1 MFYVNKVLLFVTFAL
16 LAESRIIYQ
25 HTTQENDHGVAQD
38 QYDHQHYG
46 GEGSKDTQRQL
57 HVQALED
64 DHHLAVE
71 EHSGHQHY
79 HHHIVPKEEHIVDYY
94 SPPKYTFK
102 YGVSDHHT
110 GDIKSAHEERDGDV
124 VKGQYSLVEPDG
136 SIRTVKYTADKHSGF
151 NAIVHKTEP
160 SKHIQLEHHE
170 QPEYHHHHLV
180 KPEYQHQ
187 DLYQHQDAG
196 EEQHAYA
203 QAYEH
208 S

>member
-1 MFYVNKVLLFVTFAL
+1 MFYVNKVML
-16 LAESRIIYQ
+16 LASLAFLVESRIIYQ
-25 HTTQENDHGVAQD
+25 NTHQEHGEGVGQD

-46 GEGSKDTQRQL
+46 GEGSKDTERQY
-57 HVQALED
+57 VQPHEEH
-64 DHHLAVE
+64 HHLDVE
-71 EHSGHQHY
+71 QHSDHQLY
-79 HHHIVPKEEHIVDYY
+79 HHHAHVPKEEHIVDYY
-94 SPPKYTFK
+94 APPKYTFK

-170 QPEYHHHHLV
+170 QPEYHHHHAQE
-180 KPEYQHQ
+180 PEYQHQ
-187 DLYQHQDAG
+187 AIYQHQEAGDAH
-196 EEQHAYA
+196 HAYA
-203 QAYEH
+203 QEYEH